1 MTRLPSVLSLPAA
14 GLAAALLLAGCSS
27 EPTAEVAGS
36 TWLVTDIWTA
46 PGEPSALP
54 DGSAGRARLAF
65 GERSVS
71 GHTGCAPLQ
80 GTVRFTREGLESDV
94 ESAHTLTV
102 DRLEVGEAEENCSAA
117 WSHGQLT
124 ELIEPGA
131 VFDVRH
137 EERSLVLT
145 LRTDAVD
152 RPAIGLAAT

>member
-1 MTRLPSVLSLPAA
+1 MRRPLSMVGA
-14 GLAAALLLAGCSS
+14 GLAATLLLAGCSS
-27 EPTAEVAGS
+27 APTAEVAGS
-36 TWLVTDIWTA
+36 TWLVTDIWTT

-54 DGSAGRARLAF
+54 EDTAGRARLAF

-71 GHTGCAPLQ
+71 GHTGCAPFQ
-80 GTVRFTREGLESDV
+80 GTVRFSREGEETDV

-102 DRLEVGEAEENCSAA
+102 DRLEVRETEENCSAA

-124 ELIEPGA
+124 GLIEPGA

-137 EERSLVLT
+137 DDRSLVLT

-152 RPAIGLAAT
+152 RPAIGLSAI

>member
-1 MTRLPSVLSLPAA
+1 MRRPLSTAAA
-14 GLAAALLLAGCSS
+14 GLAAALLLAGCAV
-27 EPTAEVAGS
+27 EPTADVVGS
-36 TWLVTDIWTA
+36 SWLVTDIWTT

-54 DGSAGRARLAF
+54 DGAAGLARLAF

-80 GTVRFTREGLESDV
+80 GTVHFTGEGAGTGV
-94 ESAHTLTV
+94 ENARTLTV
-102 DRLEVGEAEENCSAA
+102 DRLEVGETEENCHAA

-137 EERSLVLT
+137 DDRSLVLT

-152 RPAIGLAAT
+152 RPAIGFAAM